1 MRPALF
7 ITWRGR
13 IFMTRKGGKKKPFFI
28 VTLETFDPINAGDLA
43 FGKQVSNYLKHRL
56 YHTLTLRFA
65 VGNPES

>member
-1 MRPALF
+1 
-7 ITWRGR
+7 
-13 IFMTRKGGKKKPFFI
+13 MTRKGGKKKPFFI